1 MKRSVYKLHSK
12 SLGQEANLIVYGEGG
27 YPVVAFQTQDQ
38 KASELEDEGMVDAL
52 AEFID
57 GKQIQLFSVD
67 NFDEQSWSL
76 LNGDN
81 EARAARQEDYF
92 RFVTDELIPACTS

>member
-1 MKRSVYKLHSK
+1 MKRSVYKLKSK

-57 GKQIQLFSVD
+57 GKQIQLFAD
-67 NFDEQSWSL
+67 GEPWNITTLKKKPASL
-76 LNGDN
+76 DCQPRGG
-81 EARAARQEDYF
+81 
-92 RFVTDELIPACTS
+92 FVMIIK